1 MGTSSV
7 TIEVGDP
14 QGQRYETVEALVDT
28 GATYSQMPS
37 SFLERLGVRPHGL
50 VTFLYANGAQEER
63 PIGRTWVRLGG
74 KAEITLVVFGAED
87 AGVLL
92 GAYTMEGFLV
102 APDPLNRRLV
112 PVLGLMM

>member
-1 MGTSSV
+1 MGTFSV

-14 QGQRYETVEALVDT
+14 QGQRYEPVEALVDT
-28 GATYSQMPS
+28 GASYSQMPAS
-37 SFLERLGVRPHGL
+37 LLQRLGVRPHGL
-50 VTFLYANGAQEER
+50 VTFMYANGAREER

-87 AGVLL
+87 AGALL

-112 PVLGLMM
+112 PVPGLMM